1 MMKKINEKN
10 KYTAHI
16 ISHTHWD
23 REWYLS
29 SKYTNEWLIPFFN
42 NLFAMFEN
50 ESEYIFVLDGQLAMV
65 EDYFEEL
72 DKKKYN
78 VNVYK
83 RKIRKY
89 VKQNRLF
96 IGPYFLQPDWQLLS
110 EESLIRNL
118 LIGIQSAKALGGS
131 MDVGWMLD
139 NFGQISQTTQ
149 LHKEFGLR
157 GLYVWRGVEM
167 NPTDVQSEFLW
178 ESPDGTKLPAIYL
191 LDSYRNVMR
200 LAEHSDI
207 MKKRV
212 YDEFKKLE
220 PFATTS
226 NILLMNGYD
235 QEMNPDNIQ
244 PYIKNG
250 KMDTDTL
257 RIIQSNPEKFIS
269 DVMSENPV
277 LKTLKGALYSGRF
290 ISVFPGVMSAR
301 IYLKLQNDDQQKALE
316 KRVEPLSTLIWA
328 LGGEYENTQ
337 IREAWKTLLKNHP
350 HDSICG
356 VSIDDVHSDMEGRTR
371 IVNQLTLSLTERK
384 LKELS
389 SLINTSKCDDDEV
402 KVVFNPSFFPRNEYV
417 KFDNGS
423 FFVKGI
429 PALGYKVVEKSDK
442 ISDRLFIE
450 KHTVNNKEIKVSFND
465 NGSFDLFYK
474 RTGKHY
480 KELGLIED
488 RADTGDEY
496 NYSYPDV
503 DKIITSKDCKI
514 KISFHNKSE
523 EQVVVKVELEMEL
536 PESDARSH
544 TKRSEKTRKLP
555 IVTYYTIDAD
565 SPIVKCRTVLRNTVK
580 DHLIRTLFPTNINSE
595 FAYAGSPFDVVK
607 RPIYIEDYD
616 ESSIPETVKRVI
628 IGAREAKPNTI
639 FLNREFVDL
648 NNGNEG
654 LTVLSKGLPE
664 YQIVNGSTIA
674 LTLFRSVG
682 WIAKKINSRIGDA
695 GPEIFTPGA
704 QCLREMEF
712 EYAVYPHTGDVET
725 GLVCRTSDLYN
736 TSLVKFTTDRHLGV
750 LDMEKSYFSA
760 SDSNSSLKITALKR
774 SEDGRSIIVR
784 GYNSS
789 TKSTTVKIN
798 CSLEIIKACL
808 TNLLEEEKKTIKST
822 GNSVR
827 FSLEAKKIFTIK
839 LDIKREDYPLNDN
852 CDVLFERENI
862 KENFD
867 RYKYTPDVSPR
878 EVLSER
884 KRAEALKEKMDH
896 PMWRRTALEAQLSA
910 ILTQHRYN
918 EKRITELGYG
928 LNEARIQRRV
938 YDYIK
943 YFKDP
948 DQEVK

>member
-1 MMKKINEKN
+1 MNKN
-10 KYTAHI
+10 TVHI

-23 REWYLS
+23 REWYLN

-42 NLFAMFEN
+42 NLFALFEK
-50 ESEYIFVLDGQLAMV
+50 EPEYIFVLDGQLAMV

-72 DKKKYN
+72 DKNKYN
-78 VNVYK
+78 VNIYK

-118 LIGIQSAKALGGS
+118 LIGIQSAEALGGS
-131 MDVGWMLD
+131 MGVGWMLD

-167 NPTDVQSEFLW
+167 DPTDVQSEFLW
-178 ESPDGTKLPAIYL
+178 ESPDGTKLPSMYL

-207 MKKRV
+207 MKERV

-235 QEMNPDNIQ
+235 QEIVPDDIQ
-244 PYIKNG
+244 PYIKDG

-257 RIIQSNPEKFIS
+257 RIIQSNPEKFID
-269 DVMSENPV
+269 DVMAENPD
-277 LKTLKGALYSGRF
+277 LKILKGALYSGRF

-301 IYLKLQNDDQQKALE
+301 MYLKLQNDDQQKALE

-356 VSIDDVHSDMEGRTR
+356 VSIDDVHTDMEDRTR
-371 IVNQLTLSLTERK
+371 IVNQLTLSLTEQK
-384 LKELS
+384 LKEFS
-389 SLINTSKCDDDEV
+389 SLIDTSKCVDDEV
-402 KVVFNPSFFPRNEYV
+402 KVVFNPSFFPRSEYV
-417 KFDNGS
+417 RFENGS
-423 FFVKGI
+423 FFIKDI
-429 PALGYKVVEKSDK
+429 PALGYKVVEKSDE
-442 ISDRLFIE
+442 ISDQLLIDGN
-450 KHTVNNKEIKVSFND
+450 TVSNKVIKVSFND
-465 NGSFDLFYK
+465 NGSFDLLYK
-474 RTGKHY
+474 KTGKHY
-480 KELGLIED
+480 RELGLIED
-488 RADTGDEY
+488 KADTGDEY

-503 DKIITSKDCKI
+503 DKIITTKDCKA
-514 KISFHNKSE
+514 KISFHNKSA
-523 EQVVVKVELEMEL
+523 EQLVVKVELEMEL
-536 PESDARSH
+536 PESDAKNH
-544 TKRSEKTRKLP
+544 TERSEVTRKLP

-565 SPIVKCRTVLRNTVK
+565 STIVKCRTALRNTVK
-580 DHLIRTLFPTNINSE
+580 DHLMRVLFPTNINAE

-607 RPIYIEDYD
+607 RPIHIEDYD
-616 ESSIPETVKRVI
+616 EFSIPADVKKVI

-648 NNGNEG
+648 NDGKEG
-654 LTVLSKGLPE
+654 LAVLSKGLPE
-664 YQIVNGSTIA
+664 YQVIDDSTIA

-682 WIAKKINSRIGDA
+682 WIAKEINSRIGDA
-695 GPEIFTPGA
+695 GPEIFTPDA

-725 GLVCRTSDLYN
+725 GLVCRKSDLYN
-736 TSLVKFTTDRHLGV
+736 TSLLKFTTDKHAGILST
-750 LDMEKSYFSA
+750 EKSFFSA
-760 SDSNSSLKITALKR
+760 SDSNSSLKITAFKR
-774 SEDGRSIIVR
+774 SEAGKSIIVR

-789 TKSTTVKIN
+789 TKSTEVKIN
-798 CSLEIIKACL
+798 CFLEIRNACL
-808 TNLLEEEKKTIKST
+808 TNLLEEKKKAVKST
-822 GNSVR
+822 GKSVQ
-827 FSLEAKKIFTIK
+827 FSLGAKKIFTVK
-839 LDIKREDYPLNDN
+839 LDIRREDYPLNDN
-852 CDVLFERENI
+852 YDVVFERENI

-867 RYKYTPDVSPR
+867 VYEYAPDVSL
-878 EVLSER
+878 EEIQSER
-884 KRAEALKEKMDH
+884 ERAEALKEKMNH
-896 PMWRRTALEAQLSA
+896 PMWRRTALEAQLSV
-910 ILTQHRYN
+910 ILTQRRYN
-918 EKRITELGYG
+918 EKRITELGYE
-928 LNEARIQRRV
+928 LNEARVQRRV

-943 YFKDP
+943 HFKDYI
-948 DQEVK
+948 